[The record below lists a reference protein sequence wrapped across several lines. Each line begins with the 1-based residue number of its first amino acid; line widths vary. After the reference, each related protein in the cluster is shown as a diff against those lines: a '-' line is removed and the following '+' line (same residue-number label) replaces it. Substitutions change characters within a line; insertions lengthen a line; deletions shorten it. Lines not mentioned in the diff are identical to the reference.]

1 VAHGDDSDFL
11 EVIRGELG
19 QKLELDSV
27 LVKCLLVLTQTETV
41 EPGRDVHAHL
51 PFAVPAAS
59 GKPTA
64 NRDAWR
70 MGSAGCRPRI
80 GTLPASRLRETRLF
94 DRGLGN
100 VGLR

>member
-59 GKPTA
+59 GKHTA

-70 MGSAGCRPRI
+70 TGSAGW
-80 GTLPASRLRETRLF
+80 GTSHWYSPGVALVSNLP
-94 DRGLGN
+94 
-100 VGLR
+100 V